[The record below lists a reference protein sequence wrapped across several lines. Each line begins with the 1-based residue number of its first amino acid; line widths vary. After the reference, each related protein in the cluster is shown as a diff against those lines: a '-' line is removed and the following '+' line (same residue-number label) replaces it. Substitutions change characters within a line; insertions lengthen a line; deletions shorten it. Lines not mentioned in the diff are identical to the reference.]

1 MNKPRALPTTI
12 RLPAKMKSNQSVVNP
27 ENPHQKVTLIGFTG
41 VKGYR
46 YHPTKGLR
54 KEAGYLPKE
63 HQVIKS

>member
-1 MNKPRALPTTI
+1 
-12 RLPAKMKSNQSVVNP
+12 MKSNQSVVNP